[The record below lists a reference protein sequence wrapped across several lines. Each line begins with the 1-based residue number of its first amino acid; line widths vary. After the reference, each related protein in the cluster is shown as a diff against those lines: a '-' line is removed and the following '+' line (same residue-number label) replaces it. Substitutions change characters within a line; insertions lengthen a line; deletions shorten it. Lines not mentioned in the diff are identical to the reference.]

1 MHTMKSYQSCNCVI
15 ITPHARDIQD
25 LGAPRAPQILNVP
38 SMGCDFLPEFSSFEL
53 NVQQKKSRTFVL
65 YMYLILVAL
74 YVKILRNCPFYEL
87 AEKYVATVICVY
99 YVELCKGIAT
109 VRSITKATYK
119 LWK

>member
-1 MHTMKSYQSCNCVI
+1 
-15 ITPHARDIQD
+15 
-25 LGAPRAPQILNVP
+25 
-38 SMGCDFLPEFSSFEL
+38 
-53 NVQQKKSRTFVL
+53 
-65 YMYLILVAL
+65 MYLILVTL